1 RLHAE
6 LSGRAAGRLLLLE
19 PLMTAALVALVRAG
33 SASVPVDGL
42 ADRDRRRIETLTT
55 LLAAHFREHRPVS
68 FYAEAIG
75 VSPAQLNRLAR
86 SATGF
91 SVQGLATLQVMEAAR
106 RDLVFTPTPVQAIA
120 YSLGFSDP
128 AYFNRFFRRQTGLT
142 PGAF

>member
-1 RLHAE
+1 TALGDRLGTLAAADRRVAAFTAETRIVPLGLDDADAAFASECVERLHAE

-75 VSPAQLNRLAR
+75 VSPAHLNRLAR

-91 SVQGLATLQVMEAAR
+91 SVQGLATLQ
-106 RDLVFTPTPVQAIA
+106 
-120 YSLGFSDP
+120 
-128 AYFNRFFRRQTGLT
+128 
-142 PGAF
+142 